1 MHSTIASFLR
11 SHWSINYIF
20 TSFPRLPALAVKF
33 TTGVNLSSLD
43 FSLGRQRTRM
53 WAIVEHVERSWA
65 IVAPSSEDLGMENEI
80 NQDCKALYSLANIVV
95 SEGFFQYSYYLIIL
109 LSTRHLAVCALRSCL
124 IKTIRTGYKF
134 WKWNKCDDNEKLILR
149 CYFILFIIILPQPL
163 LLSCREPSPAAVQI
177 SDQLYQIPMS
187 FICRWD
193 ETRIFHCSCQFCF
206 TVLFSVILHPFSLA
220 PFHQMN
226 IFAVIL
232 QSFNMVQ
239 VMSTNNDSVEKTN
252 VAISFIYFYSAIP
265 FVLRIL

>member
-1 MHSTIASFLR
+1 M
-11 SHWSINYIF
+11 NYIF

-53 WAIVEHVERSWA
+53 WAIVERSCA
-65 IVAPSSEDLGMENEI
+65 IVAPSSGDLGMENEI

-95 SEGFFQYSYYLIIL
+95 SEGFFQSYHLIIL

-124 IKTIRTGYKF
+124 IKTIRTGHKF
-134 WKWNKCDDNEKLILR
+134 WKWNKYDDNEKLILR

-187 FICRWD
+187 FIRRWD
-193 ETRIFHCSCQFCF
+193 ETRISF
-206 TVLFSVILHPFSLA
+206 TVLVNFVSQYCSLFILYPFSLA
-220 PFHQMN
+220 LFHQMN

-239 VMSTNNDSVEKTN
+239 VVCQPITIRLKNQM
-252 VAISFIYFYSAIP
+252 
-265 FVLRIL
+265 